1 MSQFGCHGS
10 VWSGS
15 FDTENFRRAVR
26 QTAEAGYD
34 LIEIPLLDP
43 YSFDAAQGRA
53 VIDEYGIGINA
64 SLGLGDAT
72 DISSE
77 DPAAIAAGEDLL
89 NRAVDVLAE
98 LGAGWLVG
106 VVYGALKK
114 HMAPASA
121 HARRNGME
129 VMRRVADRAQSHGI
143 RVGLEVVNRYETN
156 IMNTAKEAIAY
167 VTELDHPNAY
177 IHLDTY
183 HMNIEESDMMNPF
196 LDAGDRLGYVHIGES
211 HRGYLGSGSVDFDT
225 AFRALNRIGY
235 DGPIVFESF
244 SSAVVDPVLSN
255 MLGVWRNLWD
265 DNVDLARHAN
275 QYMRGA
281 VRAVE
286 TIAMH

>member
-15 FDTENFRRAVR
+15 FDPESFRSAVR

-43 YSFDAAQGRA
+43 YSFDAAAGRR
-53 VIDEYGIGINA
+53 VIDEYGIAINA
-64 SLGLGDAT
+64 SLGLSDTT

-77 DPAAIAAGEDLL
+77 NPDAVASGEALL

-114 HMAPASA
+114 HMAPASQR
-121 HARRNGME
+121 ARENGME
-129 VMRRVADRAQSHGI
+129 VVRRVADRAQAHGI
-143 RVGLEVVNRYETN
+143 KVGLEVVNRYETN
-156 IMNTAKEAIAY
+156 IMNTAREAISY
-167 VTELDHPNAY
+167 VDELGHSNAY

-225 AFRALNRIGY
+225 AFRALNRIGF
-235 DGPIVFESF
+235 DGPVVFESF

-265 DNVDLARHAN
+265 DNTDLARHAN
-275 QYMRGA
+275 AFMRNKS
-281 VRAVE
+281 RAVE

>member
-15 FDTENFRRAVR
+15 FDPESFRSAVR
-26 QTAEAGYD
+26 HTVDAGYD

-43 YSFDAAQGRA
+43 YSFDAADGRK
-53 VIDEYGIGINA
+53 VIDEHGIAINA
-64 SLGLGDAT
+64 SLGLGPAT

-77 DPAAIAAGEDLL
+77 DPEAIAAGEHLL

-106 VVYGALKK
+106 VVYGALTK
-114 HMAPASA
+114 HMAPATER
-121 HARRNGME
+121 ARQNGMD
-129 VMRRVADRAQSHGI
+129 VIRRVSDRAERHGI

-156 IMNTAKEAIAY
+156 IMNTAREAIRY
-167 VTELDHPNAY
+167 VEELDHSNAY

-225 AFRALNRIGY
+225 AFRALSRIGY

-275 QYMRGA
+275 AFMRDKA
-281 VRAVE
+281 RAVE
-286 TIAMH
+286 TIALH